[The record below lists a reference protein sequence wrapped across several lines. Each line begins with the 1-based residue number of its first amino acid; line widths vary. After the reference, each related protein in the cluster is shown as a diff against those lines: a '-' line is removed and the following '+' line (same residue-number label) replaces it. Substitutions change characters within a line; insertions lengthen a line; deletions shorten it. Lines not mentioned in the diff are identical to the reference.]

1 MRAVRLHHRYYPL
14 GERVCRKIDSPMTNP
29 VRPATSAIAF
39 AGGTIDRAEG
49 LRANDE
55 AERLRRL
62 DTSRAV
68 LVGPGQD
75 VAVGAD
81 QALLRVPLG
90 ELPADAAV
98 TFLGL
103 EASGAAAF
111 AYDAAGDGSGP
122 AGEWQLVGLR
132 SLAAELDP
140 AEGALAAYAVAIVG
154 WHRVNRFCG
163 RSGDATVV
171 EDAGHRR
178 RCPGCGL
185 VVFPRTD
192 PAITMLV
199 TAGERCL
206 LSRRHGAPE
215 HRWSGLAGFVEPGE
229 TLEEAVVREAHEET
243 GVDVV
248 AVEYVAAQPWPF
260 PAALMIGFWAFV
272 DPDRAGVPEPQ
283 PDELVDARWWERGEL
298 RAALAEE
305 GIAIPPAGTIGNY
318 LITTWLAGG

>member
-1 MRAVRLHHRYYPL
+1 MRAVPLHHGYYPV
-14 GERVCRKIDSPMTNP
+14 GERVCRKIESAMTNP

-39 AGGTIDRAEG
+39 AGGTLDRAEQ
-49 LRANDE
+49 LRSNDE

-68 LVGPGQD
+68 LVGPGQE
-75 VAVGAD
+75 VAIGAD

-90 ELPADAAV
+90 ELPDEAEL

-103 EASGAAAF
+103 DRSGAAVF
-111 AYDAAGDGSGP
+111 AYHAAVEGP
-122 AGEWQLVGLR
+122 KEGEFVGLR
-132 SLAAELDP
+132 GLAAELEA
-140 AEGALAAYAVAIVG
+140 AEGALAAYAVAMVG

-171 EDAGHRR
+171 EAAGHRR

-199 TAGERCL
+199 SAGERCL

-215 HRWSGLAGFVEPGE
+215 HRWSALAGFVEPGE
-229 TLEEAVVREAHEET
+229 TLEEAVARETCEET
-243 GVDVV
+243 GIEI
-248 AVEYVAAQPWPF
+248 AGVEYVAAQPWPF

-272 DPDRAGVPEPQ
+272 DPERPGVPEPQ
-283 PDELVDARWWERGEL
+283 PGELVDARWWERGEL

-305 GIAIPPAGTIGNY
+305 RIAIPPAGTIGNY
-318 LITTWLAGG
+318 LITTWLGTA